1 MGLALKGLKNKKII
15 LNEIYVWC
23 NMLYYQIFYWTPSYG
38 GSYKITVVCRSFCLS
53 VRQFVIF
60 FRNGSIVFSDFW
72 HDVRWLEYLKTG
84 CSWYFTT
91 NPIFAKIQVL
101 ELSAKILSANQIA
114 GFFKMQYLKKEVNDE
129 IYFWDADKHR
139 SLVQVDTIIVGV
151 CSQACPKYPK

>member
-1 MGLALKGLKNKKII
+1 MKFTFDVTCCII
-15 LNEIYVWC
+15 
-23 NMLYYQIFYWTPSYG
+23 
-38 GSYKITVVCRSFCLS
+38 KSFIGPRPTEGPIKSPLS
-53 VRQFVIF
+53 VGLSVCPSVNSSFF